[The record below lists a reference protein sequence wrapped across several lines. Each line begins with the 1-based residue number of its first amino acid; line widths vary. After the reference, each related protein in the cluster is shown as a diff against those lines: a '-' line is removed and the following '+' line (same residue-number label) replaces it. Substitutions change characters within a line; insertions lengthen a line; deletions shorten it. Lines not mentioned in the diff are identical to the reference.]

1 MVVQGQIEINLRGL
15 CKGRGI
21 IQRAELQGVTSWPI
35 NVGLITPRAVMDTS
49 GACARLSSPPASSPA
64 PPLRSM
70 YLELNEE
77 TEKESRHGDE
87 KNTGVT
93 TINRF
98 ERRIDRKFSVPKHPV
113 FRSTFALPILAGV
126 RIWSEYTNF
135 FRSSCERA
143 NGGRKLE
150 QVHIHIYIY
159 LQKHRNILLPSRI
172 VMRSSSRK

>member
-49 GACARLSSPPASSPA
+49 GACARLSGIIARPSPSIHVS
-64 PPLRSM
+64 RVKRGDR
-70 YLELNEE
+70 ERE
-77 TEKESRHGDE
+77 TRRGDE

-113 FRSTFALPILAGV
+113 FRSTSDLGRRTYLERIHEFFPIVV
-126 RIWSEYTNF
+126 RTCKWWSKVGTSTYTY
-135 FRSSCERA
+135 
-143 NGGRKLE
+143 
-150 QVHIHIYIY
+150 IYIY
-159 LQKHRNILLPSRI
+159 RNIETFFSLLE
-172 VMRSSSRK
+172 

>member
-1 MVVQGQIEINLRGL
+1 MRGEAEVVVQGQIEINLRGL

-77 TEKESRHGDE
+77 TEKERLD
-87 KNTGVT
+87 
-93 TINRF
+93 
-98 ERRIDRKFSVPKHPV
+98 
-113 FRSTFALPILAGV
+113 AGMK
-126 RIWSEYTNF
+126 RTQ
-135 FRSSCERA
+135 A
-143 NGGRKLE
+143 
-150 QVHIHIYIY
+150 
-159 LQKHRNILLPSRI
+159 
-172 VMRSSSRK
+172 

>member
-1 MVVQGQIEINLRGL
+1 MVQGQIEINLRGL

-87 KNTGVT
+87 KNRRDDYQPIRKTDRSKVFCSQTPGV
-93 TINRF
+93 
-98 ERRIDRKFSVPKHPV
+98 SLH
-113 FRSTFALPILAGV
+113 FRSWPAYVSGANT
-126 RIWSEYTNF
+126 RIFSD
-135 FRSSCERA
+135 RRA
-143 NGGRKLE
+143 NVQMVVESWNKY
-150 QVHIHIYIY
+150 IYIY
-159 LQKHRNILLPSRI
+159 IYIYRNIETFFSLLE
-172 VMRSSSRK
+172 

>member
-1 MVVQGQIEINLRGL
+1 MRGEAEVVVQGQIEINLRGL

-113 FRSTFALPILAGV
+113 FRSTSDLGRRTYLERIHEFFPIVVRTCKWWSKAGT
-126 RIWSEYTNF
+126 STYTY
-135 FRSSCERA
+135 
-143 NGGRKLE
+143 
-150 QVHIHIYIY
+150 IYIY
-159 LQKHRNILLPSRI
+159 RNIETFFSLLE
-172 VMRSSSRK
+172 